1 MEFLGFE
8 ISRKKDELRAKELP
22 KAPSFVPP
30 VDDDGTPVIQ
40 QQSGFVGGGAYG
52 AYIDMEGGIKNE
64 AELIR
69 RYREVSLVPECD
81 SAIEDI
87 VNECITSDSS
97 DRIVTLDLRDVK
109 LSDSIK
115 TKIQNEFYNILSMM
129 KFNQNSH
136 EIFRKWYVD
145 GRVYFHKVVD
155 AKKPKGGIVDLRN
168 IDPIKIKKVRNIEK
182 ERDPKTKV
190 ERISAIEEFFV
201 FNDKGFD
208 KSSAAEGNTVRIAPE
223 AVTYTTSGLLDYTK
237 NVVIGYLH
245 KALKTANQ
253 LSMMEDALVIY
264 RISRAPERRIF
275 YIDVGNLPKA
285 KAEQYLADVMNRYKN
300 KLVYNA
306 DTGEIKDDR
315 KHMSMLEDFWLP
327 RREGG
332 RGTEITTL
340 PGGQNL
346 GEIDDIVY
354 FQRKLYRSL
363 NVPISRLESES
374 GFSLGRATEITR
386 DELKFT
392 KFVQRIR
399 KKFVPLFT
407 DLLKTQLLLKGIVTQ
422 QDWDGMKEH
431 IQYDFL
437 QDGHFTELKNAEI
450 LQNRLDMLGTIESYV
465 GTYFSKEYVRKQVLR
480 MSDDEIEEIEK
491 QIEDEEGSDMD
502 GDDDGMFATNNPDL
516 GDK

>member
-1 MEFLGFE
+1 MELFGFE
-8 ISRKKDELRAKELP
+8 ITRKKDELRNTEAPNAK
-22 KAPSFVPP
+22 SFVPP

-40 QQSGFVGGGAYG
+40 QQAGYIAGGAYG
-52 AYIDMEGGIKNE
+52 AFVDMEGGIKNE

-69 RYREVSLVPECD
+69 RYRETSLVPECD

-87 VNECITSDSS
+87 VNECITSDVS
-97 DRIVTLDLRDVK
+97 DKIVTLDLRDVK

-115 TKIQNEFYNILSMM
+115 NKIQDEFNLILSMM

-145 GRVYFHKVVD
+145 GRIYFHKVVD
-155 AKKPKGGIVDLRN
+155 SKRPKLGIVDLRN
-168 IDPIKIKKVRNIEK
+168 IDPLKIKKVRNVEK
-182 ERDPKTKV
+182 EKDPKTKI
-190 ERISAIEEFFV
+190 ERIKKVEEFYM
-201 FNDKGFD
+201 FNDRGFD
-208 KSSAAEGNTVRIAPE
+208 KSSASEGTTVKIAPE
-223 AVTYTTSGLLDYTK
+223 AVSYTTSGLLDYTK

-285 KAEQYLADVMNRYKN
+285 KAEQYLADVMNKYRN

-346 GEIDDIVY
+346 ADIDDIEY
-354 FQRKLYRSL
+354 FKKKLYQSL
-363 NVPISRLESES
+363 NVPATRMEADN
-374 GFSLGRATEITR
+374 GFNMGRASEINR
-386 DELKFT
+386 DELKFN
-392 KFVQRIR
+392 KFTNRLQ
-399 KKFVPLFT
+399 KKFARVFIDILR
-407 DLLKTQLLLKGIVTQ
+407 TQLVLKEIVTAEEY
-422 QDWDGMKEH
+422 DKIKEFMLFN
-431 IQYDFL
+431 YATDN
-437 QDGHFTELKNAEI
+437 HFTELKDAEI
-450 LQNRLDMLGTIESYV
+450 LRERIDTLGQVSEYV
-465 GTYFSKEYVRKQVLR
+465 GRYYSKDWVRKYVLHQ
-480 MSDDEIEEIEK
+480 SEEDIKIIDK
-491 QIEDEEGSDMD
+491 QIEDEK
-502 GDDDGMFATNNPDL
+502 GDAEESEDDFGRF
-516 GDK
+516 

>member
-1 MEFLGFE
+1 MELFGFE
-8 ISRKKDELRAKELP
+8 ISRKKDELRTTEVKG
-22 KAPSFVPP
+22 PSFVPP

-40 QQSGFVGGGAYG
+40 TQPGGFITGGAYG
-52 AYIDMEGGIKNE
+52 SFVDFDGNIRNE

-87 VNECITSDSS
+87 INECITSDSA
-97 DRIVTLDLRDVK
+97 DRIVSLDLRDVK
-109 LSDSIK
+109 LSDGIK
-115 TKIQNEFYNILSMM
+115 RKIQDEFAYILSLM

-145 GRVYFHKVVD
+145 GRIYLHKVVNSSREK
-155 AKKPKGGIVDLRN
+155 AGIVDLRI
-168 IDPIKIKKVRNIEK
+168 IDPLKIKKVRNVEKEKDKKGIEK
-182 ERDPKTKV
+182 ITK
-190 ERISAIEEFFV
+190 IEEYFI

-208 KSSAAEGNTVRIAPE
+208 KTGSAGEGATLKIAPE

-285 KAEQYLADVMNRYKN
+285 KAEQYLADVMNKYRN

-306 DTGEIKDDR
+306 QTGEIKDDR
-315 KHMSMLEDFWLP
+315 KHMSMMEDFWLP

-332 RGTEITTL
+332 RGTEISTL

-346 GEIDDIVY
+346 SEIEDIEY
-354 FQRKLYRSL
+354 FKKKLYQSL
-363 NVPISRLESES
+363 NVPRSRMEADN
-374 GFSLGRATEITR
+374 GFNMGRASEISR
-386 DELKFT
+386 DELKFN
-392 KFVQRIR
+392 KFTNRLQ
-399 KKFVPLFT
+399 KKFARVFI
-407 DLLKTQLLLKGIVTQ
+407 DVLKTQLVLKEIVSAEEFDTI
-422 QDWDGMKEH
+422 K
-431 IQYDFL
+431 DFM
-437 QDGHFTELKNAEI
+437 QFDYATDNHFTELKDAEI
-450 LQNRLDMLGTIESYV
+450 MRERLDTLSQAQEYIGK
-465 GTYFSKEYVRKQVLR
+465 YFSHEYVRKYILRQTEDEMIVLN
-480 MSDDEIEEIEK
+480 K
-491 QIEDEEGSDMD
+491 QIETEKEEG
-502 GDDDGMFATNNPDL
+502 GDDEDDFGGF
-516 GDK
+516 

>member
-1 MEFLGFE
+1 MELFGFE
-8 ISRKKDELRAKELP
+8 ITRKKDELRVKETPNAK
-22 KAPSFVPP
+22 SFVPP

-40 QQSGFVGGGAYG
+40 QQAGYISGGAYG
-52 AYIDMEGGIKNE
+52 AYVDMEGGIKNE

-87 VNECITSDSS
+87 VNECITSDTS
-97 DRIVTLDLRDVK
+97 DKIVTLDLRDVK

-115 TKIQNEFYNILSMM
+115 NKIHDEFNHILSIM

-145 GRVYFHKVVD
+145 GRIYFHKVVD
-155 AKKPKGGIVDLRN
+155 SKRPKLGIVDLRN
-168 IDPIKIKKVRNIEK
+168 IDPLKIKKVRNVEK
-182 ERDPKTKV
+182 GKDPKTKIERV
-190 ERISAIEEFFV
+190 EKIEEFYV

-208 KSSAAEGNTVRIAPE
+208 KSSATDGNVVRIAPE
-223 AVTYTTSGLLDYTK
+223 AVSYTTSGLLDYSK

-285 KAEQYLADVMNRYKN
+285 KAEQYLADVMNKYRN

-306 DTGEIKDDR
+306 QTGEIKDDR

-346 GEIDDIVY
+346 ADIDDIEY
-354 FQRKLYRSL
+354 FKKKLYQSL
-363 NVPISRLESES
+363 NVPATRLEADN
-374 GFSLGRATEITR
+374 GFNMGRASEISR
-386 DELKFT
+386 DELKFN
-392 KFVQRIR
+392 KFTNRLQN
-399 KKFVPLFT
+399 KFARSFT
-407 DLLKTQLLLKGIVTQ
+407 DILKTQLVLKEIVTGEEF
-422 QDWDGMKEH
+422 DKMKDF
-431 IQYDFL
+431 IQYDFAT
-437 QDGHFTELKNAEI
+437 DNHFTELKDAEV
-450 LQNRLDMLGTIESYV
+450 LRERLDTLGTISDYV
-465 GTYFSKEYVRKQVLR
+465 GKYYSNEYVRKYVLR
-480 MSDDEIEEIEK
+480 QSEEDIKLIDQQIKDEGG
-491 QIEDEEGSDMD
+491 DEEG
-502 GDDDGMFATNNPDL
+502 GDDDDFGGF
-516 GDK
+516 

>member
-1 MEFLGFE
+1 MDIFGFE
-8 ISRKKDELRAKELP
+8 ISRKKAELRDTGKAK
-22 KAPSFVPP
+22 AISFVAP
-30 VDDDGTPVIQ
+30 VDDDGTPIIQ
-40 QQSGFVGGGAYG
+40 QQSGFISGGAYG
-52 AYIDMEGGIKNE
+52 AYVDMEGGIKNE

-87 VNECITSDSS
+87 INECITTDSA
-97 DRIVTLDLRDVK
+97 DRIVSLDLRDVK

-115 TKIQNEFYNILSMM
+115 KKIQDEFSYILSLM

-145 GRVYFHKVVD
+145 GRIYFHKVVD
-155 AKKPKGGIVDLRN
+155 SKRPKVGIVDLRAV
-168 IDPIKIKKVRNIEK
+168 DPLKIKKVRNVEK
-182 ERDPKTKV
+182 DRDNVTGVERVVKV
-190 ERISAIEEFFV
+190 EEFYV

-208 KSSAAEGNTVRIAPE
+208 KTGASEGSTVKIAPE
-223 AVTYTTSGLLDYTK
+223 AVAYTTSGLLDYTK

-285 KAEQYLADVMNRYKN
+285 KAEQYLADVMTKYKN

-346 GEIDDIVY
+346 GDIEDIEY
-354 FQRKLYRSL
+354 FKKKLYQSL
-363 NVPISRLESES
+363 SVPASRMEADN
-374 GFSLGRATEITR
+374 GFNMGRASEINR
-386 DELKFT
+386 DELKFN
-392 KFVQRIR
+392 KFTNRLQ
-399 KKFVPLFT
+399 KKFARVFT
-407 DLLKTQLLLKGIVTQ
+407 DILRTQLILKEIVSGDEFTTIQDLLL
-422 QDWDGMKEH
+422 
-431 IQYDFL
+431 YDFAT
-437 QDGHFTELKNAEI
+437 DNHFTELKEAEI
-450 LQNRLDMLGTIESYV
+450 LRERLDTLSQVSDYV
-465 GTYFSKEYVRKQVLR
+465 GKYYSHEYIRKYVLR
-480 MSDDEIEEIEK
+480 QTEDDIKSIDAQIGKEASEEEGGDDKDDDEN
-491 QIEDEEGSDMD
+491 GF
-502 GDDDGMFATNNPDL
+502 GGF
-516 GDK
+516 

>member
-1 MEFLGFE
+1 MELFGFE
-8 ISRKKDELRAKELP
+8 ITRKKDELRATEVKNA
-22 KAPSFVPP
+22 KSFVPP

-40 QQSGFVGGGAYG
+40 QQAGYISGGAYG
-52 AYIDMEGGIKNE
+52 AYVDMEGGIKNE

-69 RYREVSLVPECD
+69 RYRETSLVPECD

-87 VNECITSDSS
+87 VNECITSDIS
-97 DRIVTLDLRDVK
+97 DRIVALDLRDVK

-115 TKIQNEFYNILSMM
+115 KKIQDEFAHILSLM

-145 GRVYFHKVVD
+145 GRIYFHKVVD
-155 AKKPKGGIVDLRN
+155 SKRPKLGIVDLRN
-168 IDPIKIKKVRNIEK
+168 IDPLKIKKVRNVEK
-182 ERDPKTKV
+182 GKDPKTKIERV
-190 ERISAIEEFFV
+190 EKVEEFYM

-208 KSSAAEGNTVRIAPE
+208 KTSATEGATVKIAPE
-223 AVTYTTSGLLDYTK
+223 AVSYTTSGVLDYSR

-253 LSMMEDALVIY
+253 LAMMEDALVIY

-285 KAEQYLADVMNRYKN
+285 KAEQYLADVMHKYRN

-306 DTGEIKDDR
+306 ETGEIKDDR

-346 GEIDDIVY
+346 ADIDDIEY
-354 FQRKLYRSL
+354 FKKKLYQSL
-363 NVPISRLESES
+363 NVPATRLEADN
-374 GFSLGRATEITR
+374 GFNMGRASEISR
-386 DELKFT
+386 DELKFN
-392 KFVQRIR
+392 KFTNRLQ
-399 KKFVPLFT
+399 KKFARVFT
-407 DLLKTQLLLKGIVTQ
+407 DILKTHLVLKEIVSGEEF
-422 QDWDGMKEH
+422 DKFK
-431 IQYDFL
+431 DFL
-437 QDGHFTELKNAEI
+437 QYEFATDNHFTELKEAEI
-450 LQNRLDMLGTIESYV
+450 LRERLDTLGGIADYIGKYYSN
-465 GTYFSKEYVRKQVLR
+465 EYVRKYVLR
-480 MSDDEIEEIEK
+480 QSEEDIKIIDQQIQDEGGN
-491 QIEDEEGSDMD
+491 EEG
-502 GDDDGMFATNNPDL
+502 GEDDSFGGF
-516 GDK
+516 

>member
-1 MEFLGFE
+1 MELFGFE
-8 ISRKKDELRAKELP
+8 ITRKKDELRNTEAPNAK
-22 KAPSFVPP
+22 SFVPP

-40 QQSGFVGGGAYG
+40 QQAGYIAGGAYG
-52 AYIDMEGGIKNE
+52 AFVDMEGGIKNE

-69 RYREVSLVPECD
+69 RYRETSLVPECD

-87 VNECITSDSS
+87 VNECITSDVS
-97 DRIVTLDLRDVK
+97 DKIVTLDLRDVK

-115 TKIQNEFYNILSMM
+115 NKIQDEFNLILSMM

-145 GRVYFHKVVD
+145 GRIYFHKVVD
-155 AKKPKGGIVDLRN
+155 SKRPKLGIVDLRN
-168 IDPIKIKKVRNIEK
+168 IDPLKIKKVRNVEK
-182 ERDPKTKV
+182 EKDPRTKIERIKKV
-190 ERISAIEEFFV
+190 EEFYM
-201 FNDKGFD
+201 FNDRGFD
-208 KSSAAEGNTVRIAPE
+208 KSSASEGTTVKIAPE
-223 AVTYTTSGLLDYTK
+223 AVSYTTSGLLDYTK

-285 KAEQYLADVMNRYKN
+285 KAEQYLADVMNKYRN

-346 GEIDDIVY
+346 ADIDDIEY
-354 FQRKLYRSL
+354 FKKKLYQSL
-363 NVPISRLESES
+363 NVPATRMEADN
-374 GFSLGRATEITR
+374 GFNMGRASEINR
-386 DELKFT
+386 DELKFN
-392 KFVQRIR
+392 KFTNRLQ
-399 KKFVPLFT
+399 KKFARVFIDILR
-407 DLLKTQLLLKGIVTQ
+407 TQLVLKEIVTAEEY
-422 QDWDGMKEH
+422 DKIKEFMLFN
-431 IQYDFL
+431 YATDN
-437 QDGHFTELKNAEI
+437 HFTELKDAEI
-450 LQNRLDMLGTIESYV
+450 LRERIDTLGQVSEYV
-465 GTYFSKEYVRKQVLR
+465 GRYYSKDWVRKYILHQ
-480 MSDDEIEEIEK
+480 SEEDIKIINK
-491 QIEDEEGSDMD
+491 QIEDEK
-502 GDDDGMFATNNPDL
+502 GDAEESEDDFGRF
-516 GDK
+516 

>member
-1 MEFLGFE
+1 MELFGFE
-8 ISRKKDELRAKELP
+8 ISRKKDELRTTEVKG
-22 KAPSFVPP
+22 PSFVPP

-40 QQSGFVGGGAYG
+40 TQPGGFITGGAYG
-52 AYIDMEGGIKNE
+52 SFVDFDGNIRNE

-87 VNECITSDSS
+87 INECITSDSA
-97 DRIVTLDLRDVK
+97 DRIVSLDLRDVK
-109 LSDSIK
+109 LSDGIK
-115 TKIQNEFYNILSMM
+115 RKIQDEFAYILSLM

-145 GRVYFHKVVD
+145 GRIYLNKVVNSSREK
-155 AKKPKGGIVDLRN
+155 AGIVDLRI
-168 IDPIKIKKVRNIEK
+168 IDPLKIKKVRNVEKEKDKKGIEK
-182 ERDPKTKV
+182 ITK
-190 ERISAIEEFFV
+190 IEEYFI

-208 KSSAAEGNTVRIAPE
+208 KTGSAGEGATLKIAPE

-285 KAEQYLADVMNRYKN
+285 KAEQYLADVMNKYRN

-306 DTGEIKDDR
+306 QTGEIKDDR
-315 KHMSMLEDFWLP
+315 KHMSMMEDFWLP

-332 RGTEITTL
+332 RGTEISTL

-346 GEIDDIVY
+346 SEIEDIEY
-354 FQRKLYRSL
+354 FKKKLYQSL
-363 NVPISRLESES
+363 NVPRSRMEADN
-374 GFSLGRATEITR
+374 GFNMGRASEISR
-386 DELKFT
+386 DELKFN
-392 KFVQRIR
+392 KFTNRLQ
-399 KKFVPLFT
+399 KKFARVFI
-407 DLLKTQLLLKGIVTQ
+407 DVLKTQLVLKEIVSAEEFDTI
-422 QDWDGMKEH
+422 K
-431 IQYDFL
+431 DFM
-437 QDGHFTELKNAEI
+437 QFDYATDNHFTELKDAEI
-450 LQNRLDMLGTIESYV
+450 MRERLDTLSQAQEYIGK
-465 GTYFSKEYVRKQVLR
+465 YFSHEYVRKYILRQTEDEMIVLN
-480 MSDDEIEEIEK
+480 K
-491 QIEDEEGSDMD
+491 QIETEKEEG
-502 GDDDGMFATNNPDL
+502 GDDEDDFGGF
-516 GDK
+516 

>member
-1 MEFLGFE
+1 MEILGFE
-8 ISRKKDELRAKELP
+8 INRKKDDLRTIEDKNQ
-22 KAPSFVPP
+22 KSFVPP
-30 VDDDGTPVIQ
+30 VDDDGTPVIE
-40 QQSGFVGGGAYG
+40 QQSGFVSGAAYG
-52 AYIDMEGGIKNE
+52 SFVDMEGGVKNE

-69 RYREVSLVPECD
+69 RYRETSLVPECD

-87 VNECITSDSS
+87 VNECITSDTS
-97 DRIVTLDLRDVK
+97 DKIVSLDLRDVK

-115 TKIQNEFYNILSMM
+115 KKIQEEFNHILSLM

-136 EIFRKWYVD
+136 ELFRKWYVD
-145 GRVYFHKVVD
+145 GRIYFHKVVD
-155 AKKPKGGIVDLRN
+155 SKRPKLGLVDLRN
-168 IDPIKIKKVRNIEK
+168 VDPIKIKKVRNIEK
-182 ERDPKTKV
+182 KKGADKID
-190 ERISAIEEFFV
+190 RISKIEEFYL

-208 KSSAAEGNTVRIAPE
+208 KSTATEGHVVRIAPE
-223 AVTYTTSGLLDYTK
+223 AVCYTTSGLLDYTK

-253 LSMMEDALVIY
+253 LSMLEDALVIY

-346 GEIDDIVY
+346 DDIADIEY
-354 FQRKLYRSL
+354 FKKKLYQSL
-363 NVPISRLESES
+363 NVPASRMEADN
-374 GFSLGRATEITR
+374 GFNMGRASEISR
-386 DELKFT
+386 DELKFN
-392 KFVQRIR
+392 KFTNRLQ
-399 KKFVPLFT
+399 KKFARVFT
-407 DLLKTQLLLKGIVTQ
+407 DILKTQLVLKEITTGEEFDLIK
-422 QDWDGMKEH
+422 DFL
-431 IQYDFL
+431 QYDFAT
-437 QDGHFTELKNAEI
+437 DNHFTELKDAEI
-450 LQNRLDMLGTIESYV
+450 MRERIDTLSQVSDYV
-465 GTYFSKEYVRKQVLR
+465 GQYYSKEYVRKYILMQT
-480 MSDDEIEEIEK
+480 EEDIKKIDK
-491 QIEDEEGSDMD
+491 QISKEGEGESDEKGEDDFG
-502 GDDDGMFATNNPDL
+502 GF
-516 GDK
+516 

>member
-1 MEFLGFE
+1 MELFGFE
-8 ISRKKDELRAKELP
+8 ITRKKDELRNTEAPNAK
-22 KAPSFVPP
+22 SFVPP

-40 QQSGFVGGGAYG
+40 QQAGYISGGAYG
-52 AYIDMEGGIKNE
+52 AFVDMEGGIKNE

-69 RYREVSLVPECD
+69 RYRETSLVPECD

-87 VNECITSDSS
+87 VNECITSDVS
-97 DRIVTLDLRDVK
+97 DKIVTLDLRDVK

-115 TKIQNEFYNILSMM
+115 NKIQDEFNLILSMM

-145 GRVYFHKVVD
+145 GRIYFHKVVD
-155 AKKPKGGIVDLRN
+155 GKRPKLGIVDLRN
-168 IDPIKIKKVRNIEK
+168 IDPLKIKKVRNVEK
-182 ERDPKTKV
+182 EKDPKTKI
-190 ERISAIEEFFV
+190 ERIKKVEEFYM
-201 FNDKGFD
+201 FNDRGFD
-208 KSSAAEGNTVRIAPE
+208 KSSASEGTTVKIAPE
-223 AVTYTTSGLLDYTK
+223 AVSYTTSGLLDYTK

-285 KAEQYLADVMNRYKN
+285 KAEQYLADVMNKYRN

-346 GEIDDIVY
+346 ADIDDIEY
-354 FQRKLYRSL
+354 FKKKLYQSL
-363 NVPISRLESES
+363 NVPSSRMEADN
-374 GFSLGRATEITR
+374 GFNMGRASEINR
-386 DELKFT
+386 DELKFN
-392 KFVQRIR
+392 KFTNRLQ
-399 KKFVPLFT
+399 KKFARVFIDILR
-407 DLLKTQLLLKGIVTQ
+407 TQLVLKEIVSVEEF
-422 QDWDGMKEH
+422 DKIKEFM
-431 IQYDFL
+431 QFNYATDN
-437 QDGHFTELKNAEI
+437 HFTELKDAEI
-450 LQNRLDMLGTIESYV
+450 LRERIDTLGQVSEYV
-465 GTYFSKEYVRKQVLR
+465 GRYYSKDWVRKYVL
-480 MSDDEIEEIEK
+480 MQSEEDIKIIDK
-491 QIEDEEGSDMD
+491 QIEDEK
-502 GDDDGMFATNNPDL
+502 GDAEESEDDFGRF
-516 GDK
+516 

>member
-1 MEFLGFE
+1 MELFGFE
-8 ISRKKDELRAKELP
+8 ITRKKDELRATEVKNA
-22 KAPSFVPP
+22 KSFVPP

-40 QQSGFVGGGAYG
+40 QQAGYISGGAYG
-52 AYIDMEGGIKNE
+52 AYVDMEGGIKNE

-69 RYREVSLVPECD
+69 RYRETSLVPECD

-87 VNECITSDSS
+87 VNECITSDIS
-97 DRIVTLDLRDVK
+97 DRIVALDLRDVK

-115 TKIQNEFYNILSMM
+115 NKIHDEFNHILSIM

-145 GRVYFHKVVD
+145 GRIYFHKVVD
-155 AKKPKGGIVDLRN
+155 SKRPKLGIVDLRN
-168 IDPIKIKKVRNIEK
+168 IDPLKIKKVRNVEK
-182 ERDPKTKV
+182 GKDPKTKIERV
-190 ERISAIEEFFV
+190 EKVEEFYM

-208 KSSAAEGNTVRIAPE
+208 KTSATEGATVKIAPE
-223 AVTYTTSGLLDYTK
+223 AVSYTTSGLLDYSR

-253 LSMMEDALVIY
+253 LAMMEDALVIY

-285 KAEQYLADVMNRYKN
+285 KAEQYLADVMHKYRN

-306 DTGEIKDDR
+306 ETGEIKDDR

-346 GEIDDIVY
+346 ADIDDIEY
-354 FQRKLYRSL
+354 FKKKLYQSL
-363 NVPISRLESES
+363 NVPATRLEADN
-374 GFSLGRATEITR
+374 GFNMGRASEISR
-386 DELKFT
+386 DELKFN
-392 KFVQRIR
+392 KFTNRLQ
-399 KKFVPLFT
+399 KKFARVFT
-407 DLLKTQLLLKGIVTQ
+407 DMLRTHLVLKEIVTGEEF
-422 QDWDGMKEH
+422 DKFKDF
-431 IQYDFL
+431 IQYEFATDN
-437 QDGHFTELKNAEI
+437 HFTELKEAEI
-450 LQNRLDMLGTIESYV
+450 LRERLDTLGGIADYIGKYYSN
-465 GTYFSKEYVRKQVLR
+465 EYVRKYVLR
-480 MSDDEIEEIEK
+480 QSEEDIKIIDQQIQDEGGNEEDGEDDSF
-491 QIEDEEGSDMD
+491 G
-502 GDDDGMFATNNPDL
+502 GF
-516 GDK
+516 

>member
-1 MEFLGFE
+1 MELFGFE
-8 ISRKKDELRAKELP
+8 ITRKRDELRTTEVKG
-22 KAPSFVPP
+22 PSFVPP

-40 QQSGFVGGGAYG
+40 TQPGGFITGGAYG
-52 AYIDMEGGIKNE
+52 SFVDFDGNIRNE

-87 VNECITSDSS
+87 INECITSDSA
-97 DRIVTLDLRDVK
+97 DRIVSLDLRDVK
-109 LSDSIK
+109 LSDGIK
-115 TKIQNEFYNILSMM
+115 KKIQDEFAYILSLM

-145 GRVYFHKVVD
+145 GRIYLHKVVNSSREK
-155 AKKPKGGIVDLRN
+155 AGIVDLRI
-168 IDPIKIKKVRNIEK
+168 IDPLKIKKVRNVEKEKDKKGIEK
-182 ERDPKTKV
+182 ITK
-190 ERISAIEEFFV
+190 IEEYFI

-208 KSSAAEGNTVRIAPE
+208 KTGSAGEGATLKIAPE

-285 KAEQYLADVMNRYKN
+285 KAEQYLADVMNKYRN

-306 DTGEIKDDR
+306 QTGEIKDDR
-315 KHMSMLEDFWLP
+315 KHMSMMEDFWLP

-332 RGTEITTL
+332 RGTEISTL

-346 GEIDDIVY
+346 SEIEDIEY
-354 FQRKLYRSL
+354 FKKKLYQSL
-363 NVPISRLESES
+363 NVPRSRMEADN
-374 GFSLGRATEITR
+374 GFNMGRASEISR
-386 DELKFT
+386 DELKFN
-392 KFVQRIR
+392 KFTNRLQ
-399 KKFVPLFT
+399 KKFARVFI
-407 DLLKTQLLLKGIVTQ
+407 DVLKTQLVLKEIVSAEEF
-422 QDWDGMKEH
+422 DAIK
-431 IQYDFL
+431 DFM
-437 QDGHFTELKNAEI
+437 QFDYATDNHFTELKDAEI
-450 LQNRLDMLGTIESYV
+450 MRERLDTLSQAQEYIGK
-465 GTYFSKEYVRKQVLR
+465 YFSHEYVRKYILR
-480 MSDDEIEEIEK
+480 QTEDEIIVLNK
-491 QIEDEEGSDMD
+491 QIETEKEEG
-502 GDDDGMFATNNPDL
+502 GDDEDDFGGF
-516 GDK
+516 

>member
-1 MEFLGFE
+1 MELFGYE
-8 ISRKKDELRAKELP
+8 ITRKKDELRNTEAPNAK
-22 KAPSFVPP
+22 SFVPP

-40 QQSGFVGGGAYG
+40 QQAGYVAGGAYG
-52 AYIDMEGGIKNE
+52 AYVDMEGGIKNE

-69 RYREVSLVPECD
+69 RYRETSLVPECD

-87 VNECITSDSS
+87 VNECITSDVS
-97 DRIVTLDLRDVK
+97 DKIVTLDLRDVK

-115 TKIQNEFYNILSMM
+115 GKIQDEFNHILGMM

-145 GRVYFHKVVD
+145 GRIYFHKVVD
-155 AKKPKGGIVDLRN
+155 SKRPKLGIVDLRN
-168 IDPIKIKKVRNIEK
+168 VDPLKIKKVRHVEK
-182 ERDPKTKV
+182 DKDPKTQIERVKKV
-190 ERISAIEEFFV
+190 EEFYM
-201 FNDKGFD
+201 FNDRGFD
-208 KSSAAEGNTVRIAPE
+208 KSSATEGTTVKIAPE
-223 AVTYTTSGLLDYTK
+223 AVSYTTSGLLDYTK

-285 KAEQYLADVMNRYKN
+285 KAEQYLAETMNKYRN
-300 KLVYNA
+300 KLIYNA

-346 GEIDDIVY
+346 SEIDDIEY
-354 FQRKLYRSL
+354 FKKKLYQSL
-363 NVPISRLESES
+363 NVPSSRMESDNGFNMGRSSEIS
-374 GFSLGRATEITR
+374 R
-386 DELKFT
+386 DELKFN
-392 KFVQRIR
+392 KFTNRLQ
-399 KKFVPLFT
+399 KKFARTFT
-407 DLLKTQLLLKGIVTQ
+407 DILRTQVILKEIVSQ
-422 QDWDGMKEH
+422 EEFDKFKDF
-431 IQYDFL
+431 IQYDFTA
-437 QDGHFTELKNAEI
+437 DNHFTELKEQEI
-450 LQNRLDMLGTIESYV
+450 FKERLDALQGASEYV
-465 GTYFSKEYVRKQVLR
+465 GQYFSHEYVRKYILR
-480 MSDDEIEEIEK
+480 QTEEDIELLDQQMKTEK
-491 QIEDEEGSDMD
+491 ETMPDQ
-502 GDDDGMFATNNPDL
+502 DDDGFSSY
-516 GDK
+516 

>member
-1 MEFLGFE
+1 MELFGFE
-8 ISRKKDELRAKELP
+8 ITRKKDELRATEVKNA
-22 KAPSFVPP
+22 KSFVPP

-40 QQSGFVGGGAYG
+40 QQAGYISGGAYG
-52 AYIDMEGGIKNE
+52 AYVDMEGGIKNE

-69 RYREVSLVPECD
+69 RYRETSLVPECD

-87 VNECITSDSS
+87 VNECITSDIS
-97 DRIVTLDLRDVK
+97 DRIVALDLRDVK

-115 TKIQNEFYNILSMM
+115 KKIQDEFAHILSLM

-145 GRVYFHKVVD
+145 GRIYFHKVVD
-155 AKKPKGGIVDLRN
+155 SKQPKLGIVDLRN
-168 IDPIKIKKVRNIEK
+168 IDPLKIKKVRNVEK
-182 ERDPKTKV
+182 GKDPKTKIERV
-190 ERISAIEEFFV
+190 EKVEEFYM

-208 KSSAAEGNTVRIAPE
+208 KTSATEGATVKIAPE
-223 AVTYTTSGLLDYTK
+223 AVSYTTSGLLDYSR

-253 LSMMEDALVIY
+253 LAMMEDALVIY

-285 KAEQYLADVMNRYKN
+285 KAEQYLADVMHKYRN

-306 DTGEIKDDR
+306 ETGEIKDDR

-346 GEIDDIVY
+346 ADIDDIEY
-354 FQRKLYRSL
+354 FKKKLYQSL
-363 NVPISRLESES
+363 NVPATRLEADN
-374 GFSLGRATEITR
+374 GFNMGRASEISR
-386 DELKFT
+386 DELKFN
-392 KFVQRIR
+392 KFTNRLQ
-399 KKFVPLFT
+399 KKFARVFT
-407 DLLKTQLLLKGIVTQ
+407 DMLRTHLVLKEIVTGEEF
-422 QDWDGMKEH
+422 DKFKDF
-431 IQYDFL
+431 IQYEFATDN
-437 QDGHFTELKNAEI
+437 HFTELKEAEI
-450 LQNRLDMLGTIESYV
+450 LRERLDTLGGIADYIGKYYSN
-465 GTYFSKEYVRKQVLR
+465 EYVRKYVLR
-480 MSDDEIEEIEK
+480 QSEEDIKIIDQQIQDEGGN
-491 QIEDEEGSDMD
+491 EEG
-502 GDDDGMFATNNPDL
+502 GEDDSFGGF
-516 GDK
+516 

>member
-1 MEFLGFE
+1 MELFGFE
-8 ISRKKDELRAKELP
+8 ITRKRDELRTTEVKG
-22 KAPSFVPP
+22 PSFVPP

-40 QQSGFVGGGAYG
+40 TQPGGFITGGAYG
-52 AYIDMEGGIKNE
+52 SFVDFDGNIRNE

-87 VNECITSDSS
+87 INECITSDSS
-97 DRIVTLDLRDVK
+97 DRIVSLDLRDVK
-109 LSDSIK
+109 LSDGIK
-115 TKIQNEFYNILSMM
+115 KKIQDEFAYILSLM

-145 GRVYFHKVVD
+145 GRIYLHKVVNSSREK
-155 AKKPKGGIVDLRN
+155 AGIVDLRI
-168 IDPIKIKKVRNIEK
+168 IDPLKIKKVRNVEKEKDKKGIEK
-182 ERDPKTKV
+182 ITK
-190 ERISAIEEFFV
+190 IEEYFI

-208 KSSAAEGNTVRIAPE
+208 KTGSAGEGATLKIAPE

-285 KAEQYLADVMNRYKN
+285 KAEQYLADVMNKYRN

-306 DTGEIKDDR
+306 QTGEIKDDR
-315 KHMSMLEDFWLP
+315 KHMSMMEDFWLP

-332 RGTEITTL
+332 RGTEISTL

-346 GEIDDIVY
+346 SEIEDIEY
-354 FQRKLYRSL
+354 FKKKLYQSL
-363 NVPISRLESES
+363 NVPRSRMEADN
-374 GFSLGRATEITR
+374 GFNMGRASEISR
-386 DELKFT
+386 DELKFN
-392 KFVQRIR
+392 KFTNRLQ
-399 KKFVPLFT
+399 KKFARVFV
-407 DLLKTQLLLKGIVTQ
+407 DVLKTQLVLKEIVSAEEF
-422 QDWDGMKEH
+422 DAIK
-431 IQYDFL
+431 DFM
-437 QDGHFTELKNAEI
+437 QFDYATDNHFTELKDAEI
-450 LQNRLDMLGTIESYV
+450 MRERLDTLSQAQEYIGK
-465 GTYFSKEYVRKQVLR
+465 YFSHEYVRKYILR
-480 MSDDEIEEIEK
+480 QTEDEMIILNK
-491 QIEDEEGSDMD
+491 QIETEKEEG
-502 GDDDGMFATNNPDL
+502 GDDEDDFGGF
-516 GDK
+516 

>member
-1 MEFLGFE
+1 MELFGFE
-8 ISRKKDELRAKELP
+8 ITRKKDELRATEVKNA
-22 KAPSFVPP
+22 KSFVPP

-40 QQSGFVGGGAYG
+40 QQAGYISGGAYG
-52 AYIDMEGGIKNE
+52 AYVDMEGGIKNE

-69 RYREVSLVPECD
+69 RYRETSLVPECD

-87 VNECITSDSS
+87 VNECITSDIS
-97 DRIVTLDLRDVK
+97 DRIVALDLRDVK

-115 TKIQNEFYNILSMM
+115 KKIQDEFAHILSLM

-145 GRVYFHKVVD
+145 GRIYFHKVVD
-155 AKKPKGGIVDLRN
+155 SKRPKLGIVDLRN
-168 IDPIKIKKVRNIEK
+168 IDPLKIKKVRNVEK
-182 ERDPKTKV
+182 GKDPKTKIERV
-190 ERISAIEEFFV
+190 EKVEEFYM

-208 KSSAAEGNTVRIAPE
+208 KTSATEGATVKIAPE
-223 AVTYTTSGLLDYTK
+223 AVSYTTSGLLDYSR

-253 LSMMEDALVIY
+253 LAMMEDALVIY

-285 KAEQYLADVMNRYKN
+285 KAEQYLADVMHKYRN

-306 DTGEIKDDR
+306 ETGEIKDDR

-346 GEIDDIVY
+346 ADIDDIEY
-354 FQRKLYRSL
+354 FKKKLYQSL
-363 NVPISRLESES
+363 NVPATRLEADN
-374 GFSLGRATEITR
+374 GFNMGRASEISR
-386 DELKFT
+386 DELKFN
-392 KFVQRIR
+392 KFTNRLQ
-399 KKFVPLFT
+399 KKFARVFT
-407 DLLKTQLLLKGIVTQ
+407 DMLRTHLVLKEIVTGEEF
-422 QDWDGMKEH
+422 DKFKDF
-431 IQYDFL
+431 IQYEFATDN
-437 QDGHFTELKNAEI
+437 HFTELKEAEI
-450 LQNRLDMLGTIESYV
+450 LRERLDTLGGIADYIGKYYSN
-465 GTYFSKEYVRKQVLR
+465 EYVRKYVLR
-480 MSDDEIEEIEK
+480 QSEEDIKIIDQQIQDEGGN
-491 QIEDEEGSDMD
+491 EEG
-502 GDDDGMFATNNPDL
+502 GDDDSFGGF
-516 GDK
+516 

>member
-1 MEFLGFE
+1 MADNSLKLFGFE
-8 ISRKKDELRAKELP
+8 IKRANSSEKAQQKIKSVVP
-22 KAPSFVPP
+22 KA
-30 VDDDGTPVIQ
+30 DDDGAGYITA
-40 QQSGFVGGGAYG
+40 SGSHFGQYLD
-52 AYIDMEGGIKNE
+52 IDGSAAKDNYQM
-64 AELIR
+64 IR
-69 RYREVSLVPECD
+69 KYRGVAVHPEVD
-81 SAIEDI
+81 NAIEDI
-87 VNECITSDSS
+87 VNECITSDSA
-97 DRIVTLDLRDVK
+97 DRIVTLDLRDLK
-109 LSDSIK
+109 LSDGIK
-115 TKIQNEFYNILSMM
+115 KKIQDEFYTILSLM

-136 EIFRKWYVD
+136 ELFRKWYVD

-346 GEIDDIVY
+346 ADIDDIEY
-354 FQRKLYRSL
+354 FKKKLYQSL
-363 NVPISRLESES
+363 NVPSSRMEADNGFNMGRSSEIS
-374 GFSLGRATEITR
+374 R
-386 DELKFT
+386 DELKFN
-392 KFVQRIR
+392 KFTNRLQ
-399 KKFVPLFT
+399 KKFARTFT
-407 DLLKTQLLLKGIVTQ
+407 DILRTQVILKEIVSQ
-422 QDWDGMKEH
+422 EEFDKFKDF
-431 IQYDFL
+431 IQYDFTA
-437 QDGHFTELKNAEI
+437 DNHFTELKEQEI
-450 LQNRLDMLGTIESYV
+450 FKERLDALQTASEYV
-465 GTYFSKEYVRKQVLR
+465 GQYFSHEYVRKYILRQTEEDIEVLDKQ
-480 MSDDEIEEIEK
+480 MKDEKET
-491 QIEDEEGSDMD
+491 M
-502 GDDDGMFATNNPDL
+502 GDQEDDGFSSY
-516 GDK
+516 